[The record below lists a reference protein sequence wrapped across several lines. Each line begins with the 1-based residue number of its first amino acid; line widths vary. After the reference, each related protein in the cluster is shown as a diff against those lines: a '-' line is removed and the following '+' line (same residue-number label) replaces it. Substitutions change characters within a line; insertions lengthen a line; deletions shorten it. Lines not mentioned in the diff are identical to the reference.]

1 MSISYE
7 QFIDTLNSRVKGGT
21 DFYKQLLE
29 TVIDNPSRYS
39 GLFRLSNAKTK
50 LIQNVTQSNEIKFGD
65 FMEEIVTNYISNLG
79 YINETKDLGSDTNGD
94 RLNADQ
100 VFTKDGVLYLVEQK
114 IRDDHDSTK
123 KRGQF
128 SNFVKKCE
136 LIRQQYP
143 NFELNASMWFIDDSL
158 KKNKNFYRAEMA
170 HYQLP
175 RTRLNLYYGEEF
187 FNSLNGGREAWQE
200 ILSHLTRMR
209 IENSDEVVYIPDFD
223 TSDEIFAALKEI
235 SDSRL
240 RKLLSDNEKYVQ
252 LRTELFIT
260 GHNINRIKLYKR
272 IR

>member
-1 MSISYE
+1 MLITYD
-7 QFIDTLNSRVKGGT
+7 QFIEKLNSRVKGGT

-65 FMEEIVTNYISNLG
+65 FMEEIVTSYIDSLG
-79 YINETKDLGSDTNGD
+79 YINKTKDLGNDINGD
-94 RLNADQ
+94 RLNVDQ
-100 VFTKDGVLYLVEQK
+100 VFTRENVLYLVEQK

-143 NFELNASMWFIDDSL
+143 NYELNASMWFIDDSL
-158 KKNKNFYRAEMA
+158 MKNKNYYRSEMRD
-170 HYQLP
+170 YQLDQ
-175 RTRLNLYYGEEF
+175 TRLNLYYGEEF
-187 FNSLNGGREAWQE
+187 FNSLIGGKAVWEE

-209 IENSDEVVYIPDFD
+209 IENSDEIVYIPDFD
-223 TSDEIFAALKEI
+223 ISDEIFDALKHI
-235 SDSRL
+235 SDLRL
-240 RKLLSDNEKYVQ
+240 RKLLSNNDKYVQ
-252 LRTELFIT
+252 LRTELFTT
-260 GHNINRIKLYKR
+260 GHNIKRIKAFKR